1 MNSPLPIIES
11 CDGCGACC
19 MRTPVPPF
27 QPGEEYEKD
36 VPAHLLQLIADRIAA
51 DQHFDLVSCVW
62 FDDQQRRCQHYELRP
77 EACRSFQVA
86 SDACRMSRWDV
97 GIDV

>member
-1 MNSPLPIIES
+1 
-11 CDGCGACC
+11 

-27 QPGEEYEKD
+27 EPGEEISRS
-36 VPAHLLQLIADRIAA
+36 VPEHLLQPIRDRIEA
-51 DQHFDLVSCVW
+51 DQHFDLLACVW
-62 FDDQQRRCQHYELRP
+62 FDDVSQSCQHYELRP
-77 EACRSFQVA
+77 TACRKFEVG